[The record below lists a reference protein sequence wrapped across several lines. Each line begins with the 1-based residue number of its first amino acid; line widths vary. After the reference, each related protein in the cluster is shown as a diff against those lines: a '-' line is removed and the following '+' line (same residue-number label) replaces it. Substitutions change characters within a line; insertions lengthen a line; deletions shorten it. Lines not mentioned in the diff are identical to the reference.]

1 MTATWAFTDNGA
13 CRATASSAGPTL
25 ELTADQATAT
35 IALRYRAAV
44 PRGPVA
50 VRLSGPAGSW
60 SLPGRA
66 VGRAVQVSRPMD
78 EDAASRILVLLSG
91 GTVAAG
97 QAGGLVLPPAGEAG
111 RAWFECVRRQLLP

>member
-1 MTATWAFTDNGA
+1 MTATWTFHDNGT
-13 CRATASSAGPTL
+13 CKATAASAGTTL
-25 ELTADQATAT
+25 ELTAGQTTAT
-35 IALRYRAAV
+35 VALRYKAAV
-44 PRGPVA
+44 RRGPVA

-60 SLPGRA
+60 SLPARAAGRA
-66 VGRAVQVSRPMD
+66 IQVSRPMD

-97 QAGGLVLPPAGEAG
+97 KAGGLTLPPAGDAG